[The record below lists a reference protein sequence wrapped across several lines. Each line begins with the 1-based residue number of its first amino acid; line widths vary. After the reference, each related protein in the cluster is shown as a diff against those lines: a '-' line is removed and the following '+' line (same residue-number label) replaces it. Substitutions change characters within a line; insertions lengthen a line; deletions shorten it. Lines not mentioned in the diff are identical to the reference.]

1 MKRKHI
7 ITINHLRVLK
17 EFSGKKGVRVG
28 HIEAFL
34 ASFVSMPTA
43 RKVISQMID
52 LGLMSLEVD
61 DNDKRV
67 KKVTLHT
74 TDIVDLI

>member
-17 EFSGKKGVRVG
+17 EFSEKKDFRVG

-34 ASFVSMPTA
+34 VSFVSMPTA